1 MEEYIVIESC
11 PLCSS
16 IDCRTSFRR
25 GKFTGKECTSCGL
38 IYITPR
44 LKETSTIYTDDKT
57 SSPSEYYRYAQ
68 QADLKVF
75 RKRVKLI
82 EKYAGKYDGKDSILD
97 IGCSTGNFLESAR
110 LEGWQNFHG
119 IEPNEKAAI
128 ECRKKGFEVTNS
140 FLDESI
146 LWAVNKRFS
155 AVYLGDVIE
164 HVTDPVTTINLA
176 SKLLQ
181 PGGVLVIVTPNISS
195 VITKLLQIKPLE
207 HILYFNKK
215 SLEYLLRKCNLDIQL
230 ISLTTREH
238 SLKAL
243 RYSTTFRDRPV
254 LPGLLKLLI
263 FLRAEKIFNLFGKMF
278 FKDELLA
285 IAIKKT

>member
-1 MEEYIVIESC
+1 LEEYIVIESC

-16 IDCRTSFRR
+16 IDCRISFRK

-44 LKETSTIYTDDKT
+44 LKEINSIYTDDKT

-68 QADLKVF
+68 QTDLKVF
-75 RKRVKLI
+75 KRRVKSL
-82 EKYAGKYDGKDSILD
+82 EKYTEKDSIID
-97 IGCSTGNFLESAR
+97 IGCSTGNFLEAAR
-110 LEGWQNFHG
+110 SEGWQKFHG

-128 ECRKKGFEVTNS
+128 ECRKKGFEVTNA

-146 LWAVNKRFS
+146 LGADNRRFS
-155 AVYLGDVIE
+155 AAYLGDVIE
-164 HVTDPVTTINLA
+164 HVPDPVRFINLA
-176 SKLLQ
+176 SDFLE
-181 PGGVLVIVTPNISS
+181 PGGVLLIVTPNIGS
-195 VITKLLQIKPLE
+195 VIAKLLQIKPLE

-230 ISLTTREH
+230 ISTTTREH

-243 RYSTTFRDRPV
+243 VYSTTFSSKPV
-254 LPGLLKLLI
+254 LIRILKLMN
-263 FLRAEKIFNLFGKMF
+263 FFKAEALVNLFGKLF
-278 FKDELLA
+278 FKDEL
-285 IAIKKT
+285 IAVAKKKI

>member
-1 MEEYIVIESC
+1 LEEYIVIDSC
-11 PLCSS
+11 PLCSNFEF
-16 IDCRTSFRR
+16 RTSFRR
-25 GKFTGKECTSCGL
+25 GKFTGKECVSCGL
-38 IYITPR
+38 VYITPR
-44 LKETSTIYTDDKT
+44 LKEIESIYTDDKT

-68 QADLKVF
+68 QTDLKVF
-75 RKRVKLI
+75 KKRVKLI
-82 EKYAGKYDGKDSILD
+82 EKFAGKSTVKDSILD
-97 IGCSTGNFLESAR
+97 IGCSTGNFLEAAR

-128 ECRKKGFEVTNS
+128 ECRKKGFEVTNA
-140 FLDESI
+140 FLDEGI
-146 LWAVNKRFS
+146 FGAVNKRFS
-155 AVYLGDVIE
+155 AGYLGDVIE
-164 HVTDPVTTINLA
+164 HVPDPVRAINLA
-176 SKLLQ
+176 SDLLQ
-181 PGGVLVIVTPNISS
+181 PGGVLLVVTPNISS
-195 VITKLLQIKPLE
+195 VIAKLLQIKPLE

-230 ISLTTREH
+230 IGTTTREH

-243 RYSTTFRDRPV
+243 RYSTTFRNRPV

-263 FLRAEKIFNLFGKMF
+263 FLRAEKLFNMLGKMF